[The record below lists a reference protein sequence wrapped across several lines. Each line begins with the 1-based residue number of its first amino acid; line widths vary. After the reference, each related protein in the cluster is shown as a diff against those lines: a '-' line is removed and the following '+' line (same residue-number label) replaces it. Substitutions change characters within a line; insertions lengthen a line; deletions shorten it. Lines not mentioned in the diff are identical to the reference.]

1 MAKPALQVE
10 NSARM
15 YREKKS
21 LRLREN
27 RIRLMKSSMP
37 ISTAP
42 RRWLVAALFA
52 LFLALVF
59 PGVSSAH
66 AVLLRSDPA
75 QDAILRVAPKQ
86 VRMWFSEN
94 LGPSFSSAEVLNAA
108 NQQRVDRHDS
118 HVSPSDTREMDVSL
132 PPALSPGVY
141 AVIWRSFSSDDGHI

>member
-52 LFLALVF
+52 LFLALIF
-59 PGVSSAH
+59 PAMGEAH
-66 AVLLRSDPA
+66 ADLLRSDPA

-86 VRMWFSEN
+86 IRLWFSEN
-94 LGPSFSSAEVLNAA
+94 LSPSLSSAEVVNACVHLA
-108 NQQRVDRHDS
+108 H
-118 HVSPSDTREMDVSL
+118 
-132 PPALSPGVY
+132 PGF
-141 AVIWRSFSSDDGHI
+141 W

>member
-1 MAKPALQVE
+1 MAEPVRQGW
-10 NSARM
+10 NSARI

-21 LRLREN
+21 MRLRNNQLRL
-27 RIRLMKSSMP
+27 MMSSVH
-37 ISTAP
+37 ISTAR
-42 RRWLVAALFA
+42 RRWLVAALVA

-94 LGPSFSSAEVLNAA
+94 LSPSFSTAEVLNAA
-108 NQQRVDRHDS
+108 NQQRVDRHD
-118 HVSPSDTREMDVSL
+118 
-132 PPALSPGVY
+132 A
-141 AVIWRSFSSDDGHI
+141 HISR